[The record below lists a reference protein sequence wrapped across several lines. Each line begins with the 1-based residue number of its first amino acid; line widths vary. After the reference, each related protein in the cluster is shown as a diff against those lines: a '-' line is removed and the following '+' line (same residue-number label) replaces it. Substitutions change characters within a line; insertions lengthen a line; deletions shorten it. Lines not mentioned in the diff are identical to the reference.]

1 MDMDNRLPT
10 WAVATLAV
18 LAGIVTGLWISL
30 VDLRDDHDDTRRL
43 LAEWI
48 EHEVDQAQMLCDK
61 GVSEAE
67 GCEDGE

>member
-1 MDMDNRLPT
+1 MTPARLL
-10 WAVATLAV
+10 LAV
-18 LAGIVTGLWISL
+18 LSLMAGVITGLWIEL
-30 VDLRDDHDDTRRL
+30 DDLRDDHDDTRKL

-67 GCEDGE
+67 GCEDGG